1 MAETSIFHILG
12 MAATL
17 LCIVAIGVNSGKR
30 VKNEADFS
38 TGGNKSGIRLMT
50 GALIGTLIGGS
61 STIGTAQLAFNY
73 GLSAWWFTLGTGL
86 GCLLFGLIYVKPL
99 RHSNIVTI
107 QEAISREYGQLCGTI
122 TSILNSLGLVLNII
136 SQFLSANALLSAVFG
151 LSSVF
156 CAVITVIIMISYVTF
171 GGVIGAGILGNVKLV
186 LTYFAITFGMYKIW
200 SLTGFGPIFELPS
213 NLYFNIFAR
222 GVGKDL
228 GSMIAVVLGVICGQT
243 YVQIVL
249 SGKKDTEA
257 VNAAVLSALLL
268 PPVGLGSVFIGMF
281 MKANYPFIESGQAF
295 PLFVINHMN
304 PIIGGAILATL
315 LLALIG
321 TGSGM
326 ALGFGTVMTKDIYK
340 KFVNKDISSKS
351 ELAVN
356 RAFIV
361 FAIMA
366 AGVFTIFNT
375 KTDIL
380 TWGFMATG
388 LRGMVLLFPMM
399 GSLFFQNKIDYRFA
413 IASSI
418 VGFAFYTVGNV
429 FVEYKIDPIFIGV
442 ASGLLIFTAGF
453 FVKLYA
459 NNVIKLK

>member
-1 MAETSIFHILG
+1 MGEASILHILG
-12 MAATL
+12 MVATL
-17 LCIVAIGVNSGKR
+17 LCIVAIGINSGKR

-38 TGGNKSGIRLMT
+38 TGGSKSGIRLMT
-50 GALIGTLIGGS
+50 GALIGSLVGGS

-99 RHSNIVTI
+99 RHSKIVTI
-107 QEAISREYGQLCGTI
+107 QEVVSREYGQLCGTI

-136 SQFLSANALLSAVFG
+136 SQFLSANALLSSVFG

-156 CAVITVIIMISYVTF
+156 CAIITVIVMISYVTF
-171 GGVIGAGILGNVKLV
+171 GGVIGTGILGNVKLV
-186 LTYFAITFGMYKIW
+186 LTYFAIIFGVYKIW
-200 SLTGFGPIFELPS
+200 SLTGFGPILELPA

-222 GVGKDL
+222 GIGKDL
-228 GSMIAVVLGVICGQT
+228 GSMIAVVLGVICGQI
-243 YVQIVL
+243 YVQVII
-249 SGKKDTEA
+249 SGKSDREA
-257 VNAAVLSALLL
+257 VKAAVLSAFLL

-281 MKANYPFIESGQAF
+281 MRVNYPFIESSQAF

-340 KFVNKDISSKS
+340 KFINKNLSSKS

-356 RAFIV
+356 RSFIV

-366 AGVFTIFNT
+366 AAIFTSFNA

-388 LRGMVLLFPMM
+388 LRGIVLLFPMM
-399 GSLFFQNKIDYRFA
+399 GSLFFKNKVDYRFA

-418 VGFAFYTVGNV
+418 VGFAFYIVGNMV
-429 FVEYKIDPIFIGV
+429 MEFKIDPIFVGI
-442 ASGLLIFTAGF
+442 AAGLLIFTAGF
-453 FVKLYA
+453 FVKSYA
-459 NNVIKLK
+459 KNTIKIK